1 MTFAF
6 KYCCFFNLYR
16 LSNPR
21 SINLTTFYNAKVYKL
36 IQYNTGTGA
45 NGQNQMD
52 TYVDYPN
59 IVCSQKPSV
68 FTPTNIQQFEAKT
81 VSYTKYTKTLYRQ
94 I

>member
-1 MTFAF
+1 
-6 KYCCFFNLYR
+6 
-16 LSNPR
+16 
-21 SINLTTFYNAKVYKL
+21 
-36 IQYNTGTGA
+36 
-45 NGQNQMD
+45 MD